1 MQRDGLKQWIVR
13 GRSTEPAHLRFF
25 PCHPEMPVAASV
37 WFGWKWLPGNPGVAD
52 RAMLAFGAILS
63 YRYIAKERYDR
74 QVSNPFFCMHR
85 AWPSLRK
92 LLAVC
97 LYNEILR
104 ICLIEDFRS

>member
-74 QVSNPFFCMHR
+74 QVSNPFFVCIGPGL
-85 AWPSLRK
+85 ACENSLQF
-92 LLAVC
+92 VC
-97 LYNEILR
+97 TTKFYEYA
-104 ICLIEDFRS
+104 